1 MTVRKRLPILLLFL
15 LLAGCRATVEPT
27 PIPVTTT
34 PLVVSALAQ
43 PITIGALAANPD
55 QYLGQL
61 LQLTGQF
68 QPQPR
73 LVCAADPHPAPISW
87 GLVAEGYLAYVQGF
101 AQVNEVA
108 ATGLTITVQGRWR
121 YWEGEVGCG
130 AEVVPQEVYY
140 LELTQILA
148 PSPITRATLTPLPEV
163 IAGIATLPG
172 DPSALPGDGEPTAV
186 FIPTPAPVFPSPTPE
201 LPTRTPTVA
210 TPTPSFTPASGTPT
224 PSPTRENGNEP
235 PGTPP
240 PLPTGNGGNGDTAVK
255 MGLLK
260 PQALAIESL
269 ARGESHSWELELTTG
284 DVITLYVASIREDL
298 TLTLF
303 SATGVE
309 PVASGTAV
317 AGQVGTLRYETN
329 TGGAYRLLL
338 QAPNSPTNYALLLQD
353 SADAALVIRGILT
366 FGDTQRDQLPAT
378 YSHFWHFQG
387 AFADKVSILLV
398 PEGNADLVLVLYDAN
413 GEELDGVDDGL
424 GGEQESLTIVLDATG
439 LYSLLVYEAA
449 GRAASYTLLV
459 IREG

>member
-1 MTVRKRLPILLLFL
+1 M
-15 LLAGCRATVEPT
+15 EPT
-27 PIPVTTT
+27 PTPITTT
-34 PLVVSALAQ
+34 PLIVSALAQ
-43 PITIGALAANPD
+43 PITIGALAADPD

-101 AQVNEVA
+101 AQVSEVA

-163 IAGIATLPG
+163 IAGIVTLPS
-172 DPSALPGDGEPTAV
+172 DPSALPGGSEPTAV
-186 FIPTPAPVFPSPTPE
+186 FIPTPAPIFPSPTPE
-201 LPTRTPTVA
+201 LPTWTPVVA
-210 TPTPSFTPASGTPT
+210 TPTPSLTPTNITPT

-240 PLPTGNGGNGDTAVK
+240 PLPTGNGGNDDTAVK
-255 MGLLK
+255 MGLLE
-260 PQALAIESL
+260 PQVLAIESL
-269 ARGESHSWELELTTG
+269 ARGESHSWELALTAG

-309 PVASGTAV
+309 PVTSGTAV
-317 AGQVGTLRYETN
+317 AGQVGTLRYEAN
-329 TGGAYRLLL
+329 SGGTYRFLLR
-338 QAPNSPTNYALLLQD
+338 APNNPTNYALLLQD
-353 SADAALVIRGILT
+353 NAAAALVIGGILI
-366 FGDTQRDQLPAT
+366 FGNSQRDELPAQHR
-378 YSHFWHFQG
+378 HFWHFQG
-387 AFADKVSILLV
+387 AFANKVSILLV
-398 PEGNADLVLVLYDAN
+398 PEGNADLVLVLFDAD
-413 GEELDGVDDGL
+413 GSELDRVDDGQD
-424 GGEQESLTIVLDATG
+424 GEQESATIVLDATG
-439 LYSLLVYEAA
+439 LYSLLVYEAT
-449 GRAASYTLLV
+449 GEAASYVLLLV
-459 IREG
+459 KEGP